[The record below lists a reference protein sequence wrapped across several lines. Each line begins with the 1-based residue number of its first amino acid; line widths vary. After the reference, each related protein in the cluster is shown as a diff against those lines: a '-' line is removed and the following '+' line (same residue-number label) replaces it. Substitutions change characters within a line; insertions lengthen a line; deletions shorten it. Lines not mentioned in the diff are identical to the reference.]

1 MAVWLMKKNSVIEL
15 ATNRTYIGLVA
26 FSKRQKE
33 RSEDGRQVRSNLPM
47 TNSTFICKFKY
58 HLTLLKRTW
67 LNSLNYWKR
76 HLKYFPNRNNLL
88 LASFPLFSIVMSVQ
102 WLVYYF
108 YWICMC
114 VHSDWFKSVCVVIL
128 YCLYVRREL
137 IRTPCLYNAW
147 DSQREI
153 KIDLSLVVGV

>member
-1 MAVWLMKKNSVIEL
+1 
-15 ATNRTYIGLVA
+15 
-26 FSKRQKE
+26 
-33 RSEDGRQVRSNLPM
+33 M

-153 KIDLSLVVGV
+153 KIDLSLVVGVKKKGEASARIDAFSSSRAREKLIKHHFPCYTNNITFIVTSNFNKL

>member
-1 MAVWLMKKNSVIEL
+1 
-15 ATNRTYIGLVA
+15 
-26 FSKRQKE
+26 
-33 RSEDGRQVRSNLPM
+33 M

-58 HLTLLKRTW
+58 HLTLPKRTW

-76 HLKYFPNRNNLL
+76 HLKYFPNRNLL

-114 VHSDWFKSVCVVIL
+114 VHSDWFKSVCVVICIVCMSDVNS
-128 YCLYVRREL
+128 YEL
-137 IRTPCLYNAW
+137 RVFTTLETAKEKLKLISLLWWVFKKRWSFSKDWCVFFFPCSW
-147 DSQREI
+147 
-153 KIDLSLVVGV
+153 KIN

>member
-1 MAVWLMKKNSVIEL
+1 MKKNSVIEL

-33 RSEDGRQVRSNLPM
+33 RSEDGRQVRSYLPM

-137 IRTPCLYNAW
+137 IRSPCLYNAW

-153 KIDLSLVVGV
+153 KIDLSLMVGV